1 MRNERIFAAN
11 KTHENMKSPDEIAKI
26 KAVLLYI
33 LKSNGGVQDFVS
45 LVKKMYFAQQEYLV
59 TYGRPLCNDSF
70 YARNRGPVP
79 SFTYKSLWAEFG
91 NNSCS
96 LEIQDFNK
104 SFSVSISGKSR
115 NIKALEDPD
124 MDELAVAEVE
134 MLDVVLE
141 KLKGLTAEQLTDMS
155 HKDKAWKD
163 AYEQTKD
170 DPERGLMSIMS
181 IARSGGAKKPML
193 DYIRESLQ
201 FEAWCRS

>member
-70 YARNRGPVP
+70 YARDRGPVP

-141 KLKGLTAEQLTDMS
+141 RLKGLTAEQLTDMS

-170 DPERGLMSIMS
+170 DLMKNAPYEEDGFFRVPKIN
-181 IARSGGAKKPML
+181 
-193 DYIRESLQ
+193 
-201 FEAWCRS
+201 